1 MINEN
6 RNFLSRWLGCQPFPE
21 DIQDMRRRQQG
32 RRTFAQAFDAARPQS
47 SIGGKWYSA
56 QGDLLARL
64 AKRTPVHKPDIESMK
79 RVEHVKS
86 FDWDANSKKAYK
98 LK

>member
-6 RNFLSRWLGCQPFPE
+6 RNFLSRWLGCQPFPDNAIE
-21 DIQDMRRRQQG
+21 DLRRKQQTG
-32 RRTFAQAFDAARPQS
+32 
-47 SIGGKWYSA
+47 IGGKWYSG

-86 FDWDANSKKAYK
+86 FDWDANSKKAYR